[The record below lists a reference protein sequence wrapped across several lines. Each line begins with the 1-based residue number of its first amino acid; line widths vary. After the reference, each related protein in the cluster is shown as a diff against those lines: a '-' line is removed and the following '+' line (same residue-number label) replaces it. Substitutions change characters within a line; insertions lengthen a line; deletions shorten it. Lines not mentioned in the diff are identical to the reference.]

1 MKAAK
6 TSRVAAVAIV
16 TTLLL
21 SLVAPRSGFTPLSQF
36 AKAPSS
42 VRGGDTSSASRT
54 AMSATNAAVDKTV
67 LIPREVLFGNPKY
80 ASPKL
85 SPDGKY
91 LSFLAPSPE
100 ENVLN
105 VFVKRTM
112 EDSLDDARMVTND
125 KSRGIRNAFWAE
137 DSKTMLYLQDFEVR
151 SRQNPTDRGE
161 GAAFFKQVDLECL
174 I

>member
-1 MKAAK
+1 MKASKA
-6 TSRVAAVAIV
+6 TCWTNVAIV

-21 SLVAPRSGFTPLSQF
+21 SLVGPCSGFTPQSQHF
-36 AKAPSS
+36 AQGPSIL
-42 VRGGDTSSASRT
+42 RGGDTTGMLASA
-54 AMSATNAAVDKTV
+54 ADEDV

-85 SPDGKY
+85 SPNGEY

-100 ENVLN
+100 DNVLN

-112 EDSLDDARMVTND
+112 EDSLEEARMVTND

-137 DSKTMLYLQDFEVR
+137 DSKTMLYLQDFEVGKLR
-151 SRQNPTDRGE
+151 FEWPGLWRHRVSHLKR
-161 GAAFFKQVDLECL
+161 F
-174 I
+174 